1 MELIA
6 LEQHLADGEFVI
18 KFHIYISYFYYYS
31 CILFIAKAHTSP
43 AKVQLKADV
52 RTWI

>member
-6 LEQHLADGEFVI
+6 LEQHLADVEFFI

-31 CILFIAKAHTSP
+31 CILFIAKPHTSP

-52 RTWI
+52 GTWI